1 MCVAVAL
8 PVTVRAKVPRG
19 ALLTVVILSV
29 ALPGATTEVG
39 VKLAFVPLGRPL
51 ILRLTEPLKLPWDET
66 ETVYVVEEPRLML
79 RELGLIASPKSGA
92 GLTTRVAEVVCVV
105 EPLVPLIVSG

>member
-1 MCVAVAL
+1 M
-8 PVTVRAKVPRG
+8 PRG
-19 ALLTVVILSV
+19 ALLLVVILRV

-39 VKLAFVPLGRPL
+39 VKLALAPFGRPL
-51 ILRLTEPLKLPWDET
+51 TLRLTDPLKLPWDEA

-79 RELGLIASPKSGA
+79 RELGLIPSEKSGG

-105 EPLVPLIVSG
+105 EPLVPLIVRG